1 MKKER
6 SNIQLSSFDDIF
18 GNDASAGNAD
28 AVNGDTVVDIPLDE
42 LHPFRNHPFKV
53 RDDADMEKTVESIQ
67 EFGVLQPAIVRPDRD
82 GGYEILSGHRRHHA
96 CQIAGIQTLP
106 CIVRDLD
113 DDAATILMVDSNLQ
127 REEILPSERAWA
139 FKMKLDAMKHQGE
152 RRDLTG
158 DKTTCRQVVDKLKA
172 ADELGSN
179 IGESGRQVQRYIR
192 LTNLDPELLQLVD
205 DKLMG
210 FNPAYELSFLNPEQQ
225 KNLFSAID
233 YAQAIPSLSQAQR
246 IKKLALTG
254 EITQEGMNIILSEEK
269 KQDLDRVTLKHDT
282 LKKYFPKSY
291 TPKQMEDTIIKLLE
305 QWKRKRE
312 REKNHRDI
320 LE

>member
-6 SNIQLSSFDDIF
+6 SNIRLSSYDDIF
-18 GNDASAGNAD
+18 GNDASAGNSG

-96 CQIAGIQTLP
+96 CQIAGLQTLP

-139 FKMKLDAMKHQGE
+139 FKMKLDAMKHQGAKRE
-152 RRDLTG
+152 IETS
-158 DKTTCRQVVDKLKA
+158 RQVVGKLEA
-172 ADELGSN
+172 AN
-179 IGESGRQVQRYIR
+179 IMANEVGESGRQIQRYIR

-210 FNPAYELSFLNPEQQ
+210 VNPAYELSFLNPEQQ
-225 KNLFSAID
+225 KDLLSAID

-246 IKKLALTG
+246 IKKLALNG

-291 TPKQMEDTIIKLLE
+291 TPKQMEDTIIKLLD
-305 QWKRKRE
+305 QWQKKRNRDME
-312 REKNHRDI
+312 R
-320 LE
+320 

>member
-6 SNIQLSSFDDIF
+6 SNIQLSSYDDIF
-18 GNDASAGNAD
+18 GNDASADKAG

-96 CQIAGIQTLP
+96 CQIAGIEALP

-127 REEILPSERAWA
+127 REEILPSERAFA

-152 RRDLTG
+152 RRDLTSCQIG
-158 DKTTCRQVVDKLKA
+158 TKSRSDEILGEQV
-172 ADELGSN
+172 
-179 IGESGRQVQRYIR
+179 GESARTVQRYIR
-192 LTNLDPELLQLVD
+192 LTNLDSELLQLVD
-205 DKLMG
+205 DKQMG

-225 KNLFSAID
+225 KDLLSAID

-246 IKKLALTG
+246 IKKLALNG

-291 TPKQMEDTIIKLLE
+291 TPKQMEDTIIKLLD
-305 QWKRKRE
+305 QWQKKRNRDME
-312 REKNHRDI
+312 R
-320 LE
+320 

>member
-6 SNIQLSSFDDIF
+6 SNIQLSSYDDIF

-96 CQIAGIQTLP
+96 CQIAGIEALP

-127 REEILPSERAWA
+127 REEILPSERAFA

-152 RRDLTG
+152 RRDLTSCQIG
-158 DKTTCRQVVDKLKA
+158 TKSRSDEILGEQV
-172 ADELGSN
+172 
-179 IGESGRQVQRYIR
+179 GESARTVQRYIR

-205 DKLMG
+205 DKQMG

-225 KNLFSAID
+225 KDLLSAID

-246 IKKLALTG
+246 IKKLALNG

-291 TPKQMEDTIIKLLE
+291 TPKQMEDTIIKLLD
-305 QWKRKRE
+305 QWQKKRNRDME
-312 REKNHRDI
+312 R
-320 LE
+320 

>member
-6 SNIQLSSFDDIF
+6 SNIQLSSYDDIF
-18 GNDASAGNAD
+18 GNGSSAETQ
-28 AVNGDTVVDIPLDE
+28 GDTVVDIPLGE

-67 EFGVLQPAIVRPDRD
+67 EFGVLQPAIVRPDSD
-82 GGYEILSGHRRHHA
+82 GGFEILSGHRRHHA
-96 CQIAGIQTLP
+96 CQIAGLQTLP
-106 CIVRDLD
+106 CIVRELD

-127 REEILPSERAWA
+127 REEILPSERAFA
-139 FKMKLDAMKHQGE
+139 FKMKLEAMKHQG
-152 RRDLTG
+152 
-158 DKTTCRQVVDKLKA
+158 KLDRSTSVQIGPKLST
-172 ADELGSN
+172 DI
-179 IGESGRQVQRYIR
+179 IGEEAGISKNNVKRYIR

-210 FNPAYELSFLNPEQQ
+210 FNPAYELSFLNAEQQ
-225 KNLFSAID
+225 KDLLSAID

-246 IKKLALTG
+246 IKKLALNN

-269 KQDLDRVTLKHDT
+269 KSELDRVTLKNDV

-291 TPKQMEDTIIKLLE
+291 TPKQMEDTIIKLLD
-305 QWKRKRE
+305 QWQKKRNRDME
-312 REKNHRDI
+312 R
-320 LE
+320 